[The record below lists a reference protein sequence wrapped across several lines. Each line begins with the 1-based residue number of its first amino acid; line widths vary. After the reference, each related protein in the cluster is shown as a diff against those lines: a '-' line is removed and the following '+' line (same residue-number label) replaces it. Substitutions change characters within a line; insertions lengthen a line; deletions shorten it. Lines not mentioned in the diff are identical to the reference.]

1 MILSIA
7 WKNVW
12 RNKWRSLIVIGAI
25 SLGLLGG
32 IFYLAFTKGMAQ
44 QQINTA
50 IHSYIANIQLHNPK
64 YLINGESKYAIPSY
78 RKIVDKIKEL
88 PEVQAVGARA
98 VSQAMASSA
107 VTGAG
112 VMINGVD
119 VEEEKEVSNIYSK
132 IVDGGYFGTKMKN
145 QAVIGKKL
153 ADKLNVRIHSKI
165 VITVQTLSGDI
176 TYGAFRIAG
185 IYKTDNS
192 AFDVSN
198 VFVEKKALADLIGM
212 DYQNETT
219 EIAVLL
225 KHNNMTGEVLKKLK
239 NIFAE
244 KIKNG
249 EIVIRPWNKIQPV
262 LEMLNNMTIQFS
274 FFFVMIILTA
284 LSFGIINTMLM
295 AIMERTREIGMLMAI
310 GMSRMRLFFMIL
322 IETVFLSVTGGAAGL
337 FLSWLAITIT
347 GKTGIDLSAVAEGLN
362 SLGYGSFV
370 YPEIEPEFYFMI
382 GGLVI
387 VTALLASVYP
397 ARRALKMNPAEA
409 VRHEA

>member
-12 RNKWRSLIVIGAI
+12 RNKWRSSIVIAAI

-32 IFYLAFTKGMAQ
+32 IFYLAFSKGMAQ

-50 IHSYIANIQLHNPK
+50 IQTYLSNIQIHNPN
-64 YLINGESKYAIPSY
+64 YLINSESKYTISSY
-78 RKIVDKIKEL
+78 REIVNKIKNL
-88 PEVQAVGARA
+88 PEVKAVGTRV

-112 VMINGVD
+112 VIINGVEAD
-119 VEEEKEVSNIYSK
+119 EEKKMFNLFDK
-132 IVDGGYFGTKMKN
+132 ISEGSFFGTKMRN
-145 QAVIGKKL
+145 QVVIGKKL
-153 ADKLNVRIHSKI
+153 ADKLNVKIHSKI
-165 VITVQTLSGDI
+165 VVTAQSLSGDI
-176 TYGAFRIAG
+176 IYGAFRVAG

-192 AFDVSN
+192 AYDVSN
-198 VFVEKKALADLIGM
+198 IFVEKKSLANLIGM
-212 DYQNETT
+212 DYKNETT
-219 EIAVLL
+219 EIDILL
-225 KHNNMTGEVLKKLK
+225 KHNNSTDEVLQNLEK
-239 NIFAE
+239 IFSE
-244 KIKNG
+244 KIKKS
-249 EIVIRPWNKIQPV
+249 EITIRPWNKIQPV

-274 FFFVMIILTA
+274 FFFVLIILTA

-295 AIMERTREIGMLMAI
+295 AIMERTREIGMLLAI
-310 GMSRMRLFFMIL
+310 GMNRLKLFFMIM
-322 IETVFLSVTGGAAGL
+322 IETVLLSVTGGVIGL
-337 FLSWLAITIT
+337 LLSWAVITIT

-370 YPEIEPEFYFMI
+370 YPEIEPEFYFLI

-387 VTALLASVYP
+387 ITAMLSSVYP

>member
-12 RNKWRSLIVIGAI
+12 RNKWRSSIVIAAI

-32 IFYLAFTKGMAQ
+32 IFYLAFSKGMAQ

-50 IHSYIANIQLHNPK
+50 IQTYLSNIQIHNPN
-64 YLINGESKYAIPSY
+64 YLINSESKYTISSY
-78 RKIVDKIKEL
+78 REIVNKIKNL
-88 PEVQAVGARA
+88 PEVKAVGTRV

-112 VMINGVD
+112 VIINGVEAD
-119 VEEEKEVSNIYSK
+119 EEKKMFNLFDK
-132 IVDGGYFGTKMKN
+132 ISEGSFFGTKMRN
-145 QAVIGKKL
+145 QVVIGKKL
-153 ADKLNVRIHSKI
+153 ADKLNVKIHSKI
-165 VITVQTLSGDI
+165 VVTAQSLSGDI
-176 TYGAFRIAG
+176 IYGAFRVAG

-192 AFDVSN
+192 AYDVSN
-198 VFVEKKALADLIGM
+198 IFVEKKSLANLIGM
-212 DYQNETT
+212 DYKNETT
-219 EIAVLL
+219 EIDILL
-225 KHNNMTGEVLKKLK
+225 KHNNSTDEVLQNLEK
-239 NIFAE
+239 IFSE
-244 KIKNG
+244 KIKKS
-249 EIVIRPWNKIQPV
+249 EITIRPWNKIQPV

-274 FFFVMIILTA
+274 FFFVLIILTA

-295 AIMERTREIGMLMAI
+295 AIMERTREIGMLLAI
-310 GMSRMRLFFMIL
+310 GMNRLKLFFMIM
-322 IETVFLSVTGGAAGL
+322 IETVLLSVTGGVIGL
-337 FLSWLAITIT
+337 LLSWAVITIT

-370 YPEIEPEFYFMI
+370 YPEIEPEFYFLI

-387 VTALLASVYP
+387 ITAMLSSVYP

-409 VRHEA
+409 VRHAA